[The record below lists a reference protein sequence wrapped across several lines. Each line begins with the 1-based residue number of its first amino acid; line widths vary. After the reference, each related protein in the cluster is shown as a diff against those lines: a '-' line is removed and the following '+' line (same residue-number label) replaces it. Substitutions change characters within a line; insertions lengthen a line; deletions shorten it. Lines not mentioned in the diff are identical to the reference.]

1 MHAPLMR
8 ERAAPSR
15 EFLQLQTSL
24 LEPYGVAAA
33 SQGGQRQGGDDSQ
46 TERGGAPLL
55 VPDLFVTM

>member
-1 MHAPLMR
+1 MR

-46 TERGGAPLL
+46 TERGGPPFP